1 MKRVN
6 LIYNHPV
13 FQEKFQAL
21 QEAEKDREFCKHT
34 LEHFMD
40 VARLMYIDALEHDLS
55 ISKELIYATALMHDI
70 GRIDQIEQGI
80 PHEQAGAVLCDVI
93 LTDCGFSEEETEV
106 VKAAIL
112 HHRNEPSGNLPD
124 KNLCDKDMFD
134 EKKMVCEN
142 DHLCEILYRA
152 DKKSR
157 NCFACEMKKE
167 CNWDEEKMN
176 LKIGN

>member
-6 LIYNHPV
+6 EIYDHPV
-13 FQEKFQAL
+13 FQEKFRAL
-21 QEAEKDREFCKHT
+21 QEVEKDRLFCKHT
-34 LEHFMD
+34 LEHLID
-40 VARLMYIDALEHDLS
+40 VARLMYIYALEHDLS

-70 GRIDQIEQGI
+70 GRIDQIEQGT
-80 PHEQAGAVLCDVI
+80 PHEKAGAALCDVI
-93 LTDCGFSEEETEV
+93 LPDCGFSKEETEV
-106 VKAAIL
+106 IKAAIL
-112 HHRNEPSGNLPD
+112 NHRNETSGNLPE

-142 DHLCEILYRA
+142 DLLCEILYRA

>member
-6 LIYNHPV
+6 LIYEHPV
-13 FQEKFQAL
+13 FQGKFRAL
-21 QEAEKDREFCKHT
+21 QAAEKERKFCNHT
-34 LEHFMD
+34 LEHLLD
-40 VARLMYIDALEHDLS
+40 VARLMYIDALEQDLS

-70 GRIDQIEQGI
+70 GRIDQIEQGT
-80 PHEQAGAVLCDVI
+80 PHELAGAALCDVI
-93 LTDCGFSEEETEV
+93 LPECGFLKEETEAI
-106 VKAAIL
+106 KAAIL
-112 HHRNEPSGNLPD
+112 LHRNETSGNMPD

-134 EKKMVCEN
+134 EKKTVCEN

-176 LKIGN
+176 LNIEY